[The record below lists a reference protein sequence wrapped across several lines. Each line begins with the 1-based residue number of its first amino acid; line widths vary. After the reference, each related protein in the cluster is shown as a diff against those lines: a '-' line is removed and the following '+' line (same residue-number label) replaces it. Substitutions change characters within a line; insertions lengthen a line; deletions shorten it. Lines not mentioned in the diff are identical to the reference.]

1 MLLVLTGLAQE
12 SKIAAGPGVGH
23 VVCSGSNPDRL
34 RSHLANFNTSGLQA
48 VVSFGLAGGLHPDL
62 SPGDIVVATS
72 VIAENG
78 AWKMRPGISAAL
90 AERMR
95 ISGIDAVQGPIVGVE
110 EPLMEPSQKSA
121 VHRETDA
128 VAVDMESHIGAAFA
142 ASKGLPFAAI
152 RVISDPAERALPPLA
167 AKALKADGRI
177 NVPAVIY
184 GVARA
189 PSQLVSL
196 IRAGG
201 DAGKAFTELRR
212 CSRFL
217 DFGLCF
223 GFADL

>member
-1 MLLVLTGLAQE
+1 VLLVLTGLAQE
-12 SKIAAGPGVGH
+12 SRIAAGPGVSH

-34 RSHLANFNTSGLQA
+34 RSHLADFNTNGLRA
-48 VVSFGLAGGLHPDL
+48 VVSFGLAGGLHPL
-62 SPGDIVVATS
+62 LAPGDIVVGTS

-78 AWKMRPGISAAL
+78 AWRMRPGISAAL

-95 ISGIDAVQGPIVGVE
+95 ISGIGAVQGAIVGVE
-110 EPLMEPSQKSA
+110 EPVLEPAQKNA
-121 VHRETDA
+121 MHRETDA
-128 VAVDMESHIGAAFA
+128 IAVDMESHIGAAFA

-152 RVISDPAERALPPLA
+152 RVISDPAARSLPALA
-167 AKALKADGRI
+167 ARALKADGRV
-177 NVPAVIY
+177 NVPAVIC

-189 PSQLVSL
+189 PSQLLSL

-201 DAGKAFTELRR
+201 DAGKAFAELRR